1 MLHGHGDL
9 VVHASVCAASSPA
22 LMERMEKFCGF
33 CFFLQEASFS
43 KLSNSDS
50 YKISVS
56 EFFFFLTSGNTVW
69 SATEFPVNEHSE
81 GKRGKKSSISFF
93 YIIKKNDL

>member
-9 VVHASVCAASSPA
+9 VVHASVCAASSSA

-33 CFFLQEASFS
+33 CFFLQGASFS

-56 EFFFFLTSGNTVW
+56 EFFSSLPLVILSGLSQN
-69 SATEFPVNEHSE
+69 FQ
-81 GKRGKKSSISFF
+81 
-93 YIIKKNDL
+93 